1 MSLAN
6 GFPLRTV
13 TSIKHPAKVCADL
26 MALIVRL
33 ARCGL
38 IHCDFNEF
46 NLMISPDEK
55 VTIIDF
61 PQMVSTSHRNAKMY
75 FDRDVQCIVTYFER
89 KHRFICEVRAAA
101 GIRLAVVPGVAPEL
115 TAHVLLHVQDAPTF
129 AAVGDRME
137 SLDVTVEA
145 SGFTSEQQQAF
156 EDVRMEYGPRCLQ
169 AARLPARSR
178 RRVVLVCPS

>member
-101 GIRLAVVPGVAPEL
+101 GLRRCGVWRLSSQRTCCCMYRTHRRSQLWG
-115 TAHVLLHVQDAPTF
+115 TAWRAL
-129 AAVGDRME
+129 M
-137 SLDVTVEA
+137 
-145 SGFTSEQQQAF
+145 
-156 EDVRMEYGPRCLQ
+156 
-169 AARLPARSR
+169 
-178 RRVVLVCPS
+178 

>member
-1 MSLAN
+1 MWVCPVGQRVAKFSWASADVLQALHEAGFPTPTPIDCNRHCIVMSLAT

-46 NLMISPDEK
+46 NLMIGEDEDI
-55 VTIIDF
+55 TIIDF

-89 KHRFICEVRAAA
+89 KHRFICEVRPRHAGVPLRGAAA
-101 GIRLAVVPGVAPEL
+101 HLTVNEPGWAMFR
-115 TAHVLLHVQDAPTF
+115 THQ
-129 AAVGDRME
+129 
-137 SLDVTVEA
+137 
-145 SGFTSEQQQAF
+145 
-156 EDVRMEYGPRCLQ
+156 
-169 AARLPARSR
+169 RLPPSAITR
-178 RRVVLVCPS
+178 RALM